1 MADVRLV
8 PFEPAHLHTL
18 RVQPR
23 QRAMRDAT
31 PAAVLSACARL
42 PSFTALVGDE
52 PLACFGMAPIWPGR
66 ALLPRRQRGRP
77 VREDQG
83 MSGGGM
89 NIAASAM
96 SFSGSLEA
104 GRAQANTEKYNEK
117 VAENNA
123 QAIHDQGVAAVE
135 AQTRQFRR
143 ALG

>member
-1 MADVRLV
+1 
-8 PFEPAHLHTL
+8 
-18 RVQPR
+18 
-23 QRAMRDAT
+23 
-31 PAAVLSACARL
+31 
-42 PSFTALVGDE
+42 
-52 PLACFGMAPIWPGR
+52 
-66 ALLPRRQRGRP
+66 
-77 VREDQG
+77 

-89 NIAASAM
+89 NYAASAM

-143 ALG
+143 ALGSMHAAYGGSGVDSSTGSPMDVLADAVRSGTLDQLTTKYNYDVAENSQLDQAELHKTAARNAKSSAFFNALANGLSGMTS